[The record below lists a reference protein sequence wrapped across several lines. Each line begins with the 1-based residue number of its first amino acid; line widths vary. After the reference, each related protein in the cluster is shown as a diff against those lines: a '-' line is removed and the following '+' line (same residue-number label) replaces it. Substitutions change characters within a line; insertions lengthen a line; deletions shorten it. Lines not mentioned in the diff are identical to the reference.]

1 MEKIK
6 INVDLVLPDVP
17 NERDECVQR
26 IISATE
32 SKKGIEKV
40 HIVPGTETSKAKL
53 CFHYDPNE
61 ISIEQVQKIAAD
73 AGAEITERFG
83 HLLLEVKGIRHVRH
97 ARVIEV
103 SLKRLKGVISVSASA
118 SGWIS
123 IEFDH
128 HEINP
133 AKIYKQ
139 VNKIGLQIISPDL
152 KSIIIHKHDDHKHEA
167 SDHDHSHDN
176 VFGEKT
182 ELIFAIICGAL
193 LGIGFGLSFVKNIPT
208 FIPIACYIGA
218 YFFGGFY
225 TTKEAY
231 AGISKGKF
239 EIDFLMLV
247 AAIGAAILG
256 QWAEGSLL
264 LFLFSLGHSLE
275 HYAMEKAKKS
285 IAALTDLAP
294 KTALLKRAG
303 S

>member
-1 MEKIK
+1 MLRNFLFCKHMEKIK
-6 INVDLVLPDVP
+6 INLDLVLPDVSD
-17 NERDECVQR
+17 ERDECVQR

-40 HIVPGTETSKAKL
+40 HIVSGTETSKAKL
-53 CFHYDPNE
+53 CFHYNPEE
-61 ISIEQVQKIAAD
+61 ISIEQVQKMAAD

-83 HLLLEVKGIRHVRH
+83 HLLLEVKGIRHIRH
-97 ARVIEV
+97 ARIIEV
-103 SLKRLKGVISVSASA
+103 SLKHIKGVISVSASA
-118 SGWIS
+118 AGWIS

-128 HEINP
+128 HEIIP

-139 VNKIGLQIISPDL
+139 VNKIGLQIVSPDL
-152 KSIIIHKHDDHKHEA
+152 KSVITHKHIHVTEEQLRGSVKKDEHKHET
-167 SDHDHSHDN
+167 SGHEHSHGN
-176 VFGEKT
+176 LFGEKT

-193 LGIGFGLSFVKNIPT
+193 LGIGFGLSFVKDIPA

-247 AAIGAAILG
+247 AAI
-256 QWAEGSLL
+256 
-264 LFLFSLGHSLE
+264 
-275 HYAMEKAKKS
+275 
-285 IAALTDLAP
+285 
-294 KTALLKRAG
+294 
-303 S
+303 